1 MTSSYQGL
9 AGNRDSGIDP
19 TPKFLPA
26 QQQANQKLEQGI
38 DRLNKSINSNDAT
51 RLENAKRSGDDLNA
65 LARLSQTFGTVLGAY
80 QKEQIKKYQSEA
92 QALAALDITDQDKLL
107 EAQNKYE
114 EEQKNQQES
123 IDKLTDKARNDG
135 KPYHVINGIKKLN
148 AYHLDEIQKVRI
160 ADTATEI
167 STGFRDFYTEK
178 GGANMSRADQL
189 GLVDQYVTDN
199 LDKFNGFNPGFI
211 TKYGLPSLVEFKQ
224 EERKNIDFQW
234 GQTTSAQ
241 TVDRAINTL
250 LADGNIS
257 NYVNSVANTVDSKG
271 KVRGPAQA
279 YRYLID
285 SVLPKAIKANLLSVT
300 DVQEMFDN
308 SEMPGMGGQSYAD
321 LKKADVQNL
330 VELIESDVNA
340 DFSRGEKTKNA
351 RFTLQENEWMQ
362 SVDISTLTNESID
375 ERQNQFIA
383 EFGKRSSKLDQ
394 YKLSLSVDAVQLK
407 EADKA
412 AQRLIETNSLTSARL
427 AEFPWQIQERYAAI
441 AAKTDRVS
449 ADNYKVQEDSIK
461 DAVES
466 RANVTPLGTR
476 DPSVGVV
483 TSIYQR
489 KFHENLRMQLEADNP
504 NALNDALS
512 ITLQDFKVWADNPN
526 NFSSSTGYNVF
537 ADATT
542 SQSLQANARQEQ
554 ERINSI
560 IRTYGDDT
568 LDQVDVV
575 KSTILRNDAKN
586 FGKKGFN
593 HHPQILRLSQLLQ
606 VDPITATNRMIEA
619 YNLANQ
625 AQGNPIPLIS
635 LSKGAEI
642 IRDEL
647 PPQAKSKYL
656 SRLGQMTPNT
666 SLQVMSQVPSGYR
679 PEMVPMGFGEI
690 IAKAADKYDIPP
702 GILAALLEQE
712 SAYRPEVIYDRSGK
726 YDSSSGAKGIAQII
740 PKYHPTVKNPYDPN
754 EAIPY
759 AASYLRQMM
768 DTYGFDLRTAIYA
781 YNTGQGNVLE
791 KIGVENLNTDAHK
804 KFSEESFNYYPS
816 VIKRAA
822 KYGYKAFFS
831 DPSSMRPV
839 FQ

>member
-9 AGNRDSGIDP
+9 AGNRGSGVDP
-19 TPKFLPA
+19 TPEFLPA

-38 DRLNKSINSNDAT
+38 DRLNQSINSNDAT
-51 RLENAKRSGDDLNA
+51 RLENAKRSGDDLKA
-65 LARLSQTFGTVLGAY
+65 LARLSKTFGTALGAY
-80 QKEQIKKYQSEA
+80 HTEQIKKYQSQG
-92 QALAALDITDQDKLL
+92 QALAALNITDQDKLL
-107 EAQNKYE
+107 AAQDKYE

-123 IDKLTDKARNDG
+123 IDKLTDKARNDA

-160 ADTATEI
+160 ADITTEI
-167 STGFRDFYTEK
+167 STGFRDFYTEN

-189 GLVDQYVTDN
+189 GLVDQHITDN
-199 LDKFNGFNPGFI
+199 LDKFSGFNPGFI
-211 TKYGLPSLVEFKQ
+211 TKYGLPALAKFKQ
-224 EERKNIDFQW
+224 QERKDIDFQW

-250 LADGNIS
+250 LTDGNIG

-279 YRYLID
+279 YRYLVD
-285 SVLPKAIKANLLSVT
+285 SVLPEAIKANLVSVT

-330 VELIESDVNA
+330 VELIEADVNA
-340 DFSRGEKTKNA
+340 DFSRGQKTKDA
-351 RFTLQENEWMQ
+351 RFTVQEDEWMQ
-362 SVDISTLTNESID
+362 SVDISTLTNESIE

-394 YKLSLSVDAVQLK
+394 YKLALSVDAVQLK

-427 AEFPWQIQERYAAI
+427 AKLPWQIQQRYASI
-441 AAKTDRVS
+441 AATTDRVS

-461 DAVES
+461 DAVEAKAS
-466 RANVTPLGTR
+466 VTPLGTR

-504 NALNDALS
+504 NALDDALS
-512 ITLQDFKVWADNPN
+512 ITLQDFKTWVDDPA
-526 NFSSSTGYNVF
+526 NFSGTGYKIF
-537 ADATT
+537 SDAAT
-542 SQSLQANARQEQ
+542 SQSLQASARQEQ
-554 ERINSI
+554 DRINSI
-560 IRTYGDDT
+560 VRTFGDDS
-568 LDQVDVV
+568 LDQTDVV

-647 PPQAKSKYL
+647 PPQAKAKYF
-656 SRLGQMTPNT
+656 SRLGQVTPNT
-666 SLQVMSQVPSGYR
+666 SLQVMSQIPGGYR

-690 IAKAADKYDIPP
+690 ISEAAEKYDIPP

-712 SAYRPEVIYDRSGK
+712 SEYRPEVIYDTSGK

-791 KIGVENLNTDAHK
+791 KIGVENLNTKAHK
-804 KFSEESFNYYPS
+804 KFSEESFNYYPG

-822 KYGYKAFFS
+822 KYGYKAAFG
-831 DPSSMRPV
+831 DPSLMRPV